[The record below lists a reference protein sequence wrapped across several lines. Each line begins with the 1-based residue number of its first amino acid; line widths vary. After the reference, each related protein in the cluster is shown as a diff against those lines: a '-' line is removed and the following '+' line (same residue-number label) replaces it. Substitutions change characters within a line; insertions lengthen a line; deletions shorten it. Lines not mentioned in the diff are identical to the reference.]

1 MAALQLTWFIIFF
14 FLIIGYAVLDGFD
27 LGVGVLHLFTRDK
40 KERQISINAIAP
52 FWDGNEVWLLTAGG
66 ALFAAFPIV
75 YATLFSSFYLPFMLL
90 LFALIFRAVSIE
102 FRGQLADQRWVRIW
116 DIAFALASAVP
127 ALLLGVAL
135 GNVLR
140 GLPLDENMVF
150 TGSFLGLLNPYALLA
165 GLLSLVT
172 FTMHGAAYLSVKT
185 EGPLQLRMQKWLS
198 HCWVAFVLLQIALVL
213 FSFFEAK
220 FLFENILQNPF
231 FWLFFLLLW
240 AANVYIP
247 IANKAGRHLR
257 CFLASS
263 AAILCL
269 LSLAAVGLFPRMMP
283 SITNLDYSLT
293 IYNASST
300 QKTLTVMLV
309 IALIGMP
316 IVIAYTAFIYHV
328 FKGKAVAAA
337 DYH

>member
-1 MAALQLTWFIIFF
+1 MTGLQIIWYMLFF
-14 FLIIGYAVLDGFD
+14 VLIIGYAILDGFD
-27 LGVGVLHLFTRDK
+27 LGVGILHLFARDK

-66 ALFAAFPIV
+66 ALFAAFPPV
-75 YATLFSSFYLPFMLL
+75 YATLFSSLYLPFMLL
-90 LFALIFRAVSIE
+90 LFALIFRAVAIE
-102 FRGQLADQRWVRIW
+102 FRGQVADVRWVRVW
-116 DIAFALASAVP
+116 DITFGLASALP

-150 TGSFLGLLNPYALLA
+150 TGSFPGLLNPYALLA
-165 GLLSLVT
+165 GVLSLVI

-185 EGPLQLRMQKWLS
+185 DGPLQLRMQKWIS
-198 HCWVAFVLLQIALVL
+198 RCWVTFIALQIVLVVY
-213 FSFFEAK
+213 SFFEAK
-220 FLFENILQNPF
+220 FLFENMLKNPF

-240 AANVYIP
+240 ASTVYIP
-247 IANKAGRHLR
+247 IANKAGQHLR

-269 LSLAAVGLFPRMMP
+269 LSLAAVGLFPRMIP

-293 IYNASST
+293 IYDASST
-300 QKTLTVMLV
+300 QRTLTVMLV
-309 IALIGMP
+309 IALVGMP
-316 IVIAYTAFIYHV
+316 IVIAYTAFIYRV
-328 FKGKAVAAA
+328 FKGKAEAAA
-337 DYH
+337 GYH